1 MTPMA
6 EPNDVTGTPSPQDRR
21 TVRPGGSG
29 PNRVVVEAVSGP
41 HAGERHEFSGHQ
53 TLVVGRAAAAQLSLN
68 RDPYFSRHHF
78 CLEINPPDC
87 FFRDLGSRN
96 GTYLNGERCTERRLR
111 DGDVISGGSTRLT
124 VSLTQEACDTAP
136 GALSV
141 TSVPGRGGDGGQ
153 GDGGQS
159 DGPAAGDPSFQM
171 VPGYEVF
178 EEIGRGGMGAVY
190 RAIQKSTAK
199 QVALKVILPMH
210 AVEEDANR
218 FFIREASLLG
228 QLDHPRI
235 VRFHEFG
242 MAAGQLFL
250 AMEYV
255 PKIDLQEILRTQSEP
270 SRIRICCAIACQV
283 LEALSYAHTRSL
295 VHRDIKP
302 SNILVYQP
310 QQKLRVKLA
319 DFGLTKNY
327 MNAGFS
333 GMTLEGDIRGTLRYI
348 PPEQVIDS
356 RYAKPASDI
365 YALGATLYEYLCG
378 KPPFDYAVGQKQILA
393 ILEEDAPPLRERCPR
408 APAELATILERA
420 LAKDPLNRFSSAEEM
435 RQALLPF
442 SKRKRG

>member
-1 MTPMA
+1 M
-6 EPNDVTGTPSPQDRR
+6 
-21 TVRPGGSG
+21 
-29 PNRVVVEAVSGP
+29 
-41 HAGERHEFSGHQ
+41 
-53 TLVVGRAAAAQLSLN
+53 VGRAAAAQFSLD
-68 RDPYFSRHHF
+68 RDPDFSRQHF

-96 GTYLNGERCTERRLR
+96 GTYLNGERCTEKMLC
-111 DGDVISGGSTRLT
+111 DGDVISGGSTRLA
-124 VSLTQEACDTAP
+124 VRLTMAANDAP
-136 GALSV
+136 GDPANSLSV
-141 TSVPGRGGDGGQ
+141 TTVPGHGGEGEPSRQSADGV
-153 GDGGQS
+153 
-159 DGPAAGDPSFQM
+159 PTYQM

-199 QVALKVILPMH
+199 QVALKVILPAH
-210 AVEEDANR
+210 AVEEDAIR

-255 PKIDLQEILRTQSEP
+255 TRIDLEGILRTQSEP
-270 SRIRICCAIACQV
+270 SRIRICCAMACQV

-310 QQKLRVKLA
+310 QQKLRIKLA
-319 DFGLTKNY
+319 DFGLSKNY

-365 YALGATLYEYLCG
+365 YAVGATLYEYLCG
-378 KPPFDYAVGQKQILA
+378 KPPFDFATGQKQIMA
-393 ILEEDAPPLRERCPR
+393 ILEEDPPPLRERCPQ
-408 APAELATILERA
+408 APAEVAAIVARA

-435 RQALLPF
+435 KQALLPF
-442 SKRKRG
+442 SKRRRG